1 MKRRAYRLLSLKQ
14 WERKSLDSLIR
25 YITMQ
30 LRKKPKKVLA
40 RMAYDIEKSK
50 LPRLRKTNP
59 SSITGYRGKLTLQEI
74 QKERKRFNKRMAP
87 RLKPKRKFSRKQL
100 AAQRLFAKRARAGT
114 LRRR

>member
-50 LPRLRKTNP
+50 LPRLRKRKTKQIGYVDEFGNP
-59 SSITGYRGKLTLQEI
+59 LRQPDLWKGF
-74 QKERKRFNKRMAP
+74 KEKRRKT
-87 RLKPKRKFSRKQL
+87 KRKFSKKQL

-114 LRRR
+114 LKRRRR